1 MGCDESLGHAI
12 IHDKIVVIDPLS
24 ENGAVVMGSHNLV
37 YKASYENDE
46 NFVIIRGPRARSLGA
61 LSLPC
66 RAARSPATRE
76 KRVGRLSSAR
86 CKMARWIPDIR
97 QRRAGALFLWATL
110 IQYKNV
116 GFLSSSRDSKQKQTR
131 LEG

>member
-1 MGCDESLGHAI
+1 
-12 IHDKIVVIDPLS
+12 
-24 ENGAVVMGSHNLV
+24 
-37 YKASYENDE
+37 
-46 NFVIIRGPRARSLGA
+46 
-61 LSLPC
+61 
-66 RAARSPATRE
+66 
-76 KRVGRLSSAR
+76 
-86 CKMARWIPDIR
+86 MARWIPDIR